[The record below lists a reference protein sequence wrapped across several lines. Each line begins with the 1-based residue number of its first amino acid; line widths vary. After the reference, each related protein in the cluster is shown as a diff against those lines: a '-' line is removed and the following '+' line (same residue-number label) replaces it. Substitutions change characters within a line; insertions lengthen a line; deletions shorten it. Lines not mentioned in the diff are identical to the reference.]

1 MQPTIFDNFEVK
13 ISAFDYAF
21 FSYSI
26 SYSDNNIA
34 QQVGRKDLLITNTNI
49 NIPKMRIHSFN
60 AGIPVPFMVFT
71 KSLKEMLKFDFNPDK
86 INFLYLYTNYQKHE
100 IPDLDN
106 KDSFEVSHPGAGE
119 TFPVYVSR
127 KSETG
132 KDLANKLPWNND
144 LPAIV
149 ELLWHKQGSQEWV
162 ELRSLVANGWKL

>member
-1 MQPTIFDNFEVK
+1 LQPTIFDNFEVK

-60 AGIPVPFMVFT
+60 AGIRLFMVFT

-106 KDSFEVSHPGAGE
+106 KGFWVLEEWHRLFCQKTSNSQPITAI
-119 TFPVYVSR
+119 
-127 KSETG
+127 
-132 KDLANKLPWNND
+132 LPKEIISILKPSNLSIN
-144 LPAIV
+144 
-149 ELLWHKQGSQEWV
+149 LLI
-162 ELRSLVANGWKL
+162 LI